1 MTDGRGCPAPRHR
14 IASARRAR
22 ELEGMEDIWKVWM
35 CKKQKEGTT
44 NPKLARRPI
53 NFFLE
58 TRVRYEIYSRYY
70 NDEYSNSTY
79 YSRIYLS
86 NSE

>member
-1 MTDGRGCPAPRHR
+1 MTEGRGVPAPRHR
-14 IASARRAR
+14 IASARIAM

-35 CKKQKEGTT
+35 CKKQETT
-44 NPKLARRPI
+44 NLKWSRTPI

-58 TRVRYEIYSRYY
+58 TRVRYEIYSGYY
-70 NDEYSNSTY
+70 NDEYSNRTY